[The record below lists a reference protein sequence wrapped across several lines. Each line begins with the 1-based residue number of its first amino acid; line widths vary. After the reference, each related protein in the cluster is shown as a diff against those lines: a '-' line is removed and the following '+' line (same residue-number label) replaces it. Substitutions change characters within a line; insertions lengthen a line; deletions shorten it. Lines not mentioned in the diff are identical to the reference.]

1 MEEVSLPHDSTST
14 STASQASQQ
23 NVIEALEAPTRPKS
37 LAFQLLYGLANAVI
51 GIGNIVFY
59 TILLPARIAQ
69 VSPVNQTTTFILIS
83 ALGAVASVITNPLVG
98 AWSDRTTSAMGRRRP
113 WLLVG
118 MVLMVLSMLVLA
130 LARATLVLAL
140 GAILLQIAVNVLLAA
155 LSAILPDQ
163 IPVAQ
168 RATVSAFAGMAPLVG
183 GVIGQILV
191 AQVIKNIFVSFLGLA
206 LVSALI
212 LLVFIAVLRD
222 LRLPREA
229 VAPFHLRHV
238 LSAFWLN
245 PLKHSDF
252 ALVWLARCLIF
263 LGSTTT
269 INYLN
274 YFLQDAVH
282 YSRVFPGQT
291 VAQGVQLF
299 YTTFVAAILVASLG
313 CGLLSDKLERR
324 KVFVI
329 GASLVMGVG
338 LLLLASF
345 PTWTIVLPAAAVLGL
360 GFGAYLSVDLAL
372 ASQLL
377 PTAQDRGKDL
387 GLINTTIFLPM
398 LVAPAIAGI
407 ALGGFHSYTIL
418 FVVLAAAT
426 ACAALLILPIRQVR

>member
-113 WLLVG
+113 WLLAG
-118 MVLMVLSMLVLA
+118 MVLMVLAMLVLA

-229 VAPFHLRHV
+229 VAPFQLKHV
-238 LSAFWLN
+238 LAAFWLN
-245 PLKHSDF
+245 PLKYSDF
-252 ALVWLARCLIF
+252 ALTWLARCLIF

-282 YSRVFPGQT
+282 
-291 VAQGVQLF
+291 
-299 YTTFVAAILVASLG
+299 
-313 CGLLSDKLERR
+313 
-324 KVFVI
+324 
-329 GASLVMGVG
+329 
-338 LLLLASF
+338 
-345 PTWTIVLPAAAVLGL
+345 
-360 GFGAYLSVDLAL
+360 
-372 ASQLL
+372 
-377 PTAQDRGKDL
+377 
-387 GLINTTIFLPM
+387 
-398 LVAPAIAGI
+398 
-407 ALGGFHSYTIL
+407 
-418 FVVLAAAT
+418 
-426 ACAALLILPIRQVR
+426 